1 MYLALW
7 VKKSYHFYV
16 LREVWSWTD
25 IIVCLSLSSQ
35 TSALTNLMSLRALL
49 GHKKPIRFIDS
60 YLTSDSLFCFVQ
72 HSYFCNKYEW
82 SSSSFL
88 DLYFLFLMY
97 SFSRI
102 YNFSVQKWAKN
113 FYNLYLHKRYV
124 VTSYHCCPTSVEF
137 VGILVAWQHCSVISF
152 SFKSIIQ
159 YKNII

>member
-7 VKKSYHFYV
+7 IKKSYHFYI
-16 LREVWSWTD
+16 LREGWSWTD
-25 IIVCLSLSSQ
+25 IIVCLPLSSQ
-35 TSALTNLMSLRALL
+35 TSALTNSMSLRALL

-97 SFSRI
+97 SFFPGSI
-102 YNFSVQKWAKN
+102 
-113 FYNLYLHKRYV
+113 
-124 VTSYHCCPTSVEF
+124 TSLCRNELK
-137 VGILVAWQHCSVISF
+137 I
-152 SFKSIIQ
+152 SIIFISTSGMLLLL
-159 YKNII
+159 IIVALLQWSL